1 MSRFCRLPQ
10 RLSTSIYRCLLS
22 LSTTAEDSF
31 SEIFL
36 AAPQISRCSL
46 FRQLILKALLNARVI
61 RIAISLWHLSL
72 SACNLLSSASTC
84 KFDFALA
91 IYPLLYFHSWLRFYS
106 RSYLF
111 ACNSTSL
118 RLLTLLY
125 CYSTLASSLSTHVIW
140 FCWALLFL
148 NHFSYSYICHSDF
161 SHIGILGL
169 YDIILCNPA
178 VWCLLSHAVSYV
190 VFRIW
195 FHFDVWIFLILF
207 LKQYFAVCFSIVF
220 AAVCFALQN
229 PNCAVAAQLGF
240 PESPYHLTLRHKQQQ
255 LNESTWCSHQAIV
268 NFHSDVTE
276 WMNAES
282 RGFRYLFSN
291 QSNAIHLIKFK
302 VNETLLVADNQLD
315 LLNQAKWV
323 ISSTWVSGLFR
334 WWLSVLARV
343 DS

>member
-1 MSRFCRLPQ
+1 MLLFDAWLIRSCSSSVAIWVLLHSILLVFSDVTDFNPYTFSAIFFCSLATATFLLLLLICLPVSHSYLLSLFVFEVPIVISVSAMSRFGWLPQ

-36 AAPQISRCSL
+36 AAPHISRCSL

-91 IYPLLYFHSWLRFYS
+91 IYPLLYFHSWLLFYS
-106 RSYLF
+106 RSYLIT
-111 ACNSTSL
+111 CNSPYL

-169 YDIILCNPA
+169 YEIILCNPA

-190 VFRIW
+190 AFRIW

-220 AAVCFALQN
+220 ASVCFVLQN
-229 PNCAVAAQLGF
+229 PYCAVAAQ
-240 PESPYHLTLRHKQQQ
+240 
-255 LNESTWCSHQAIV
+255 
-268 NFHSDVTE
+268 
-276 WMNAES
+276 
-282 RGFRYLFSN
+282 
-291 QSNAIHLIKFK
+291 
-302 VNETLLVADNQLD
+302 
-315 LLNQAKWV
+315 
-323 ISSTWVSGLFR
+323 
-334 WWLSVLARV
+334 
-343 DS
+343 